1 MARKSIINRNL
12 KRAQLVARFREQ
24 RTKLRLI
31 LKNLDASVEDKMNA
45 QRKLQELPRDSC
57 PVRLR
62 NRCAITG
69 RSRGFF
75 RRFGLSRNMV
85 RDLAMNG
92 EIPGITKSSW

>member
-1 MARKSIINRNL
+1 MARRSIINRNL
-12 KRAQLVARFREQ
+12 KRGQLVARFREQ
-24 RTKLRLI
+24 RSKLRLI
-31 LKNLDASVEDKMNA
+31 LKDLDASVEDKMNA

-75 RRFGLSRNMV
+75 RRFGLSRNLI

-92 EIPGITKSSW
+92 EIPGVTKSSW